1 MAEFKSVS
9 IDSAKDF
16 LTKHHWGVLTTRR
29 KNGSLQMSPIT
40 PGLDAEG
47 RVIISS
53 RETAYKVNNLRRDPR
68 AALCV
73 FTETFHGGGWVQV
86 NGDAK
91 IISLPDAMNSL
102 IYLQH
107 QVYGEHKSWPE
118 FHAENGPRAPGDYS
132 LSHRERSA
140 AAARINVTRKQLF

>member
-1 MAEFKSVS
+1 
-9 IDSAKDF
+9 
-16 LTKHHWGVLTTRR
+16 
-29 KNGSLQMSPIT
+29 MSPIT

-73 FTETFHGGGWVQV
+73 FTETFHGGVWVQV
-86 NGDAK
+86 NGDTK
-91 IISLPDAMNSL
+91 IISLPDAMDSL
-102 IYLQH
+102 VYLQH

-118 FHAENGPRAPGDYS
+118 FHDRMV
-132 LSHRERSA
+132 RERRVIIRFPIESVA
-140 AAARINVTRKQLF
+140 PLRRG

>member
-9 IDSAKDF
+9 LDSAKEF
-16 LTKHHWGVLTTRR
+16 LVKHHWGVLATRR
-29 KNGSLQMSPIT
+29 KDGRLQMSPLT

-53 RETAYKVNNLRRDPR
+53 RETAYKVKNLRRDPR

-73 FTETFHGGGWVQV
+73 FTETFHGQGWVQV
-86 NGDAK
+86 DGSAE

-102 IYLQH
+102 VYLQQ

-118 FHAENGPRAPGDYS
+118 FHDRMV
-132 LSHRERSA
+132 RERRVIIRFAIESVA
-140 AAARINVTRKQLF
+140 PLRRG

>member
-1 MAEFKSVS
+1 MADFAPAS
-9 IDSAKDF
+9 IESAKAF

-29 KNGSLQMSPIT
+29 RDGRLQMSPIT

-53 RETAYKVNNLRRDPR
+53 RETAYKVKNLRRDGR

-86 NGDAK
+86 NGDAN

-102 IYLQH
+102 VYLH
-107 QVYGEHKSWPE
+107 RQVYGEHKSWPE
-118 FHAENGPRAPGDYS
+118 FHQRME
-132 LSHRERSA
+132 RERRVIIRFAIESVA
-140 AAARINVTRKQLF
+140 PLQRG

>member
-16 LTKHHWGVLTTRR
+16 LTKHHWGVLATRR

-86 NGDAK
+86 NGHAK
-91 IISLPDAMNSL
+91 IISLPDAMDSL
-102 IYLQH
+102 VYLQH

-118 FHAENGPRAPGDYS
+118 FHDRMV
-132 LSHRERSA
+132 RERRVIIRFPIESVA
-140 AAARINVTRKQLF
+140 PLRRG